1 MALIAADPANAGM
14 IDYWNGAG
22 GDAWIARQER
32 QDADIARVTETLLGR
47 AALRPGERVVDIG
60 CGTGNVTV
68 EAVRLVAPQGSVL
81 GIDISAPMLGRARER
96 LAGAGNVT
104 FVQADATVYPF
115 PEAPFDA
122 AVSRMGVMFF
132 ADPVKSFANIRRAIR
147 PGGRLAFAC
156 WRGIDENP
164 WVSVPMGAA
173 RAHAPA
179 PRQGGATEPGPFAF
193 GAEARVRDILTGA
206 GFAAPAFEKLD
217 LERDL
222 AQGEGLDHAVASAMR
237 SGPAARLFAT
247 ASAETVAGATD
258 AVRRALAP
266 FAQGNRVPLAAAV
279 WIVTTSAA

>member
-1 MALIAADPANAGM
+1 
-14 IDYWNGAG
+14 
-22 GDAWIARQER
+22 
-32 QDADIARVTETLLGR
+32 
-47 AALRPGERVVDIG
+47 
-60 CGTGNVTV
+60 
-68 EAVRLVAPQGSVL
+68 
-81 GIDISAPMLGRARER
+81 
-96 LAGAGNVT
+96 
-104 FVQADATVYPF
+104 
-115 PEAPFDA
+115 
-122 AVSRMGVMFF
+122 
-132 ADPVKSFANIRRAIR
+132 
-147 PGGRLAFAC
+147 
-156 WRGIDENP
+156 
-164 WVSVPMGAA
+164 MGAA